1 MGSSGVLQK
10 EEKITTITQEM
21 VSCPIIC
28 KTYENA
34 KKVRQFIKTEWIIE
48 ELNIDERKDNCEN

>member
-1 MGSSGVLQK
+1 
-10 EEKITTITQEM
+10 M

-28 KTYENA
+28 KTRENFQLNA

-48 ELNIDERKDNCEN
+48 ELNLDERKDNCEIKLT